1 MTKEITVTK
10 HAAKRIVE
18 RVGGNRKSVSR
29 IAKRAYDNGYTAE
42 DTRGNLRYWIESK
55 YYSHDGIG
63 NEMRLYSDK
72 LYVFDSG
79 ILVSAHKL
87 LAAKNGRKIKK
98 YKFQYDHGYKQ
109 KQQNQCD
116 DRNNLDP
123 FWKYQLNDL
132 RSIF

>member
-1 MTKEITVTK
+1 MNANVTVTK

-18 RVGGNRKSVSR
+18 RVGGNRKSVER

-42 DTRGNLRYWIESK
+42 DTRGNLRYWIDSR

-79 ILVSAHKL
+79 ILVTVLTVPQELRKDYGKL
-87 LAAKNGRKIKK
+87 IRPVTDQGMRAAGREA
-98 YKFQYDHGYKQ
+98 
-109 KQQNQCD
+109 
-116 DRNNLDP
+116 
-123 FWKYQLNDL
+123 
-132 RSIF
+132 

>member
-79 ILVSAHKL
+79 ILVTVLTVPQDLYNSYDKL
-87 LAAKNGRKIKK
+87 IRPVTDQGLHAAGME
-98 YKFQYDHGYKQ
+98 
-109 KQQNQCD
+109 
-116 DRNNLDP
+116 
-123 FWKYQLNDL
+123 
-132 RSIF
+132 